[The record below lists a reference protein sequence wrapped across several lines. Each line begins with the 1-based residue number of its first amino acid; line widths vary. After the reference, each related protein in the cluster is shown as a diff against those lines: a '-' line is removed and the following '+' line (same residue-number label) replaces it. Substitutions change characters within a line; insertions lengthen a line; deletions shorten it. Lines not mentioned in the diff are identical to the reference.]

1 MKKAIF
7 ILLVAVL
14 AITVAFTGLSCKAT
28 KEETTTA
35 AGEVST
41 EGGVLNIL
49 CFNGYADDAWVK
61 PFEEKYKCKVN
72 VTYAGTVEEHFTK
85 TKAAPKEYNLISIDP
100 GRVNMYFDAG
110 LIQPIDVS
118 KLSNYTKI
126 GKLFQNPDYADPQKK
141 GEVYHVPFC
150 WGEDT
155 FAINMDKVTME
166 QLKPFYTEFANKPG
180 EGSLTLK
187 IMAAPDFAGQLSM
200 FDEATNVT
208 TLAALSIGVKDIF
221 NFTEDDYKNV
231 EAELKTW
238 AKNCRLFTTGLDSE
252 SQALMNEDVNI
263 AILGQNAQDSL
274 IFEKAGKAGKFKQ
287 FQFTEGSHC
296 WFDGWVITKASEG
309 ASLDLAHKYI
319 DWMIGD
325 EVQKQVA
332 NLVGFGIVNPAGAA
346 GYAEILK
353 KEQWWY
359 VGSID
364 DFPVPL
370 FIMRKEE
377 DPERRVNLWNQI
389 KSQL

>member
-1 MKKAIF
+1 MKKTVIGVL
-7 ILLVAVL
+7 IIVL
-14 AITVAFTGLSCKAT
+14 AVTVAFVGLSCTT
-28 KEETTTA
+28 KTEQA
-35 AGEVST
+35 AGT
-41 EGGVLNIL
+41 EGGVLNII
-49 CFNGYADDAWVK
+49 CFNGYADPAWVK

-85 TKAAPKEYNLISIDP
+85 VKAAPKEYNIVSIDP
-100 GRVNMYFDAG
+100 GRVNMYFDSQ

-118 KLSNYTKI
+118 KLTNYTKI
-126 GKLFQNPDYADPQKK
+126 GKLFQKPDYADPEKK

-155 FAINMDKVTME
+155 FAINMDNVTMD
-166 QLKPFYTEFANKPG
+166 QLKPFYTEYKNKAG

-187 IMAAPDFAGQLSM
+187 LMSAPDFAGQLSM

-208 TLAALSIGVKDIF
+208 TLAALAIGVKDIF

-231 EAELKTW
+231 ETELTQW

-252 SQALMNEDVNI
+252 SQALLNGDVNI

-287 FQFTEGSHC
+287 FQFTEGCHC
-296 WFDGWVITKASEG
+296 WFDGWAITKSTSG
-309 ASLDLAHKYI
+309 VSLDLAHKYI

-332 NLVGFGIVNPAGAA
+332 QLVGFGIVNPAGAA
-346 GYAEILK
+346 GYADVIK

-359 VGSID
+359 AGSID
-364 DFPVPL
+364 EFPVPL
-370 FIMRKEE
+370 YIMRKEE
-377 DPERRVNLWNQI
+377 DPERRVNLWNSI
-389 KSQL
+389 KSKL